1 MKIDIHVHTRKTKQG
16 DALTRDISPE
26 KFSRIVQSTDVKVL
40 AITNHNAFDLEQFNE
55 MEAKLEGAA
64 QIWPGIELDVIDNE
78 KRSHLIAIVS
88 PENRIKFSEVVSLV
102 TEGQSADEF
111 TISIEDTVKYFQ
123 ELEPLYVAHY
133 LGKKP
138 DMSEA
143 SIDKLLSMGVNPKRV
158 IKEATNSISAG
169 IFIAHGHSSIYGS
182 DIQDWDKYT
191 EVVEKLPELRLSVDS
206 FEHFCLLLEK
216 DTPAINTAID
226 RKHSEILTLQPFEDD
241 TKVKVRVFNDINII
255 FGPKGTGKT
264 KILEAIAK
272 YYSNR
277 GTKASVFESAP
288 DKLADRFDIKG
299 KNIEEVVDLNG
310 IDCCQDEISR
320 IRKAQESDITSL
332 YQYREFFNSVNKN
345 KNARKMKIKDLP
357 ILISDNADSKFNE
370 YKDAHIRIQEMVSF
384 LKTNSSVDEVT
395 TTEER
400 SELIDNLISLSSK
413 LKVASWE
420 HFTLWKSA
428 KLTDSAS
435 QCFRAEITRKTG
447 ERSKPSDTGFKAYAL
462 NRLNIWRDT
471 KKTIGNINKEVKIQI
486 ENVGTLGTDKGLL
499 KCATSFKFQNGD
511 IHDSKYLSLRNVRK
525 MDQKEFVRIM
535 HAIKDKCTCN
545 DLFDSI
551 TELNAIIDIDKISS
565 LLDLLLFWRRF
576 TLAEEEYSPSN
587 GECSMLNLHSE
598 LAENKEIYL
607 LDEPERSLGN
617 EYINDVIIPLINDK
631 AVQGKIVFISTHDAN
646 VAVRTLPYNS
656 IYRCHGKDGY
666 ETYTGNPFSNSLICL
681 ENEEKKLDWKKV
693 SMKTLEGGQNAFGER
708 GKIYGNN

>member
-26 KFSRIVQSTDVKVL
+26 KFSQIVQSTDVKIL

-55 MEAKLEGAA
+55 MEARLEGAA

-78 KRSHLIAIVS
+78 KRSHLIVIVS
-88 PENRIKFSEVVSLV
+88 PVNREKFSEVVSQV
-102 TEGQSADEF
+102 TNGKSADDF
-111 TISIEDTVKYFQ
+111 TISIEDTVEYFK
-123 ELEPLYVAHY
+123 EFEPLYVAHY

-143 SIDKLLSMGVNPKRV
+143 SITKLLSMGVNPKRV

-191 EVVEKLPELRLSVDS
+191 EEVEKLPELRLSVDS

-216 DTPAINTAID
+216 NIPAIDTAID
-226 RKHSEILTLQPFEDD
+226 RKHSEVLTLQPFEDE
-241 TKVKVRVFNDINII
+241 TKVKIRVFNDINII

-272 YYSNR
+272 YYSYR

-299 KNIEEVVDLNG
+299 KNIKEVIDLKG
-310 IDCCQDEISR
+310 IDCCQDEIGR

-345 KNARKMKIKDLP
+345 KNAKKMKIKDLP
-357 ILISDNADSKFNE
+357 TLISDNADSKFNE
-370 YKDAHIRIQEMVSF
+370 YKAAHIKVQDMVSF
-384 LKTNSSVDEVT
+384 LRTNSPVDEVT
-395 TTEER
+395 TDEER
-400 SELIDNLISLSSK
+400 CELINNLISLSSK
-413 LKVASWE
+413 LKIASWD

-435 QCFRAEITRKTG
+435 QRFRSEITRKTG
-447 ERSKPSDTGFKAYAL
+447 ERSKPSDTGFKTYAT
-462 NRLNIWRDT
+462 NRLNIWRDA
-471 KKTIGNINKEVKIQI
+471 KKVIENINKEIQAKI
-486 ENVGTLGTDKGLL
+486 ENVGTLGTEKGLL

-511 IHDSKYLSLRNVRK
+511 IHESKYLSMRSVRK

-535 HAIKDKCTCN
+535 SVIKDKSTSN

-551 TELNAIIDIDKISS
+551 TELNAIVDIDKISS
-565 LLDLLLFWRRF
+565 LTDLLLFWRRF
-576 TLAEEEYSPSN
+576 TLSEEEYSPSN

-666 ETYTGNPFSNSLICL
+666 ETYTGNPFSNNLICL
-681 ENEEKKLDWKKV
+681 ENNEKTLDWKQV